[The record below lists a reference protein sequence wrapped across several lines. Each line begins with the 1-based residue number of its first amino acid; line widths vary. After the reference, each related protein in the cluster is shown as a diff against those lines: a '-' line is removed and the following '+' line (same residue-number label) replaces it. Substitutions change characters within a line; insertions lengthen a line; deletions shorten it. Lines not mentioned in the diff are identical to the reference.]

1 MSRED
6 VMYTPVWERRNYI
19 EQLLNEVEEEKKQI
33 EQQNR
38 ASSSGTRTRR
48 VST

>member
-19 EQLLNEVEEEKKQI
+19 QQLLDEVEEERKQM
-33 EQQNR
+33 ENQQ
-38 ASSSGTRTRR
+38 SKSYSSGKRT
-48 VST
+48 